1 MPVDPVKDYI
11 FVTEFIEIDSEV
23 PDLGLNGNSQTADRF
38 LHNPI
43 HNLVIGLLQDID
55 LTPSTI
61 VYIPSRNAHEIDE
74 CRPECEWKSTSI
86 PQYFTSSWLLGVEAE
101 IGLVQ
106 GLDPP
111 TQNDDSLQIDQV
123 DFINHSTN
131 PIFSQMIDQLD
142 FHLYSFPQRPEY
154 GMLGFQNELA
164 VRPNPDTLILQTSN
178 GREGEEDLEYQI
190 GISRILSFGSD
201 LTPISFPPGTGIEVQ
216 YGDIV
221 LSKYSWKNPA
231 NYLQPEGTRIVLRL
245 RYRLDID
252 LVELYQKL
260 VQILESIGWEDASDR
275 VGERFALFG
284 LSFDQS
290 AMKNPS
296 KPLALTEGYNP
307 SESMVRS
314 SKPLTLTEGYNP
326 SEAMERYRNL
336 YTTSIDLKTPLPPG
350 KSKSFSPSTFL
361 PSPGSIVT
369 IIPQVGH
376 HTTGFKIRLEIDGKK
391 FDLHQVSFG
400 HLGKSQAAHWANEG
414 NEKNLCLHTDRW
426 HLPYHGLENCA
437 YLRTEKRIKIKES
450 NQALIRL
457 IGYHFNPHPILIEG
471 KIGMI
476 IYWTTDEEFPP
487 SVQRLQSDLCQPADL
502 ENRLFCH
509 CSS

>member
-1 MPVDPVKDYI
+1 MKDYI
-11 FVTEFIEIDSEV
+11 FVTEFIEIDSEI

-61 VYIPSRNAHEIDE
+61 VYIPSQNAHEIDE

-86 PQYFTSSWLLGVEAE
+86 PQYFTSSWLLGVDAE

-111 TQNDDSLQIDQV
+111 TQDSDSLQIDQV
-123 DFINHSTN
+123 EFINHSTN
-131 PIFSQMIDQLD
+131 PIFSQMIEQLD

-154 GMLGFQNELA
+154 GMLGFQNELP
-164 VRPNPDTLILQTSN
+164 VHPITDTLILQTSN
-178 GREGEEDLEYQI
+178 GHEGEEDVEYRI

-201 LTPISFPPGTGIEVQ
+201 LTPISFPSGTGIQVQ
-216 YGDIV
+216 YSDIV

-231 NYLQPEGTRIVLRL
+231 NYLQPEGKRIALRL

-284 LSFDQS
+284 FSFDQS
-290 AMKNPS
+290 AMV
-296 KPLALTEGYNP
+296 GYHH
-307 SESMVRS
+307 
-314 SKPLTLTEGYNP
+314 
-326 SEAMERYRNL
+326 L

-361 PSPGSIVT
+361 PSSGSIVS

-376 HTTGFKIRLEIDGKK
+376 HTIGFKIRLEIDGKK

-437 YLRTEKRIKIKES
+437 YLSTEKKRIKIKES

-471 KIGMI
+471 KMGMI
-476 IYWTTDEEFPP
+476 VYWTTETELPS
-487 SVQRLQSDLCQPADL
+487 SVQRLKSDLCQPDDL
-502 ENRLFCH
+502 ENRVFCH